1 MNELVLV
8 VDDNDANRSMMVDVL
23 GHWGYRTV
31 EAANGMAAVT
41 VAAEALP
48 DIILLDVMLPGLNG
62 YEVCRQLKQSQ
73 KLGRIP
79 IVMLTVLDDSE
90 ARTRAINVGADLFV
104 SKPPNYKELHKNIG
118 SLLNNSKRFREM
130 ESLEGM
136 EEAQKRLVAALSP
149 EAFEHYN
156 AVMDRATKTAK
167 LLGMAEEQVLR
178 LSLCGLACALGQIL
192 GQEGG
197 HPRQLISI
205 VEPLNLSTWLI
216 DYLKYQA
223 NPVVAHVADTV
234 PVVYFICE
242 KYQGLLSQG
251 TESEEA
257 LARLQKAATGHSA
270 QVKVLDAL
278 IQTIRDEE
286 FLASFRA

>member
-41 VAAEALP
+41 VANEELP

-130 ESLEGM
+130 ESLEGI
-136 EEAQKRLVAALSP
+136 EKSLNRLVEALSP
-149 EAFEHYN
+149 ETFEQYRTI
-156 AVMDRATKTAK
+156 MDRATKTAK
-167 LLGMAEEQVLR
+167 LLGMGEEQVLR
-178 LSLCGLACALGQIL
+178 LSLCGLACALGQIM
-192 GQEGG
+192 GQESGR
-197 HPRQLISI
+197 PTRLSAII
-205 VEPLNLSTWLI
+205 EPLNLSSWPTE
-216 DYLKYQA
+216 YLEYQA
-223 NPVVAHVADTV
+223 NPVVAHAADTV

-242 KYQGLLSQG
+242 KYQGLLAQG
-251 TESEEA
+251 MESEEA
-257 LARLQKAATGHSA
+257 LARLQKAATGHNA
-270 QVKVLDAL
+270 QVKVLEAL
-278 IQTIRDEE
+278 VQTIRDEE
-286 FLASFRA
+286 FLASFRP